1 MAAWAAAQLEH
12 QPRVLSPTTDAEQ
25 PVLSGG
31 SGGGGGGIGGGVG
44 VGGGLSGAV
53 QVATMKPQV
62 VTQLS
67 AEESR

>member
-1 MAAWAAAQLEH
+1 MAAWAAAQHEH

-25 PVLSGG
+25 PILSG
-31 SGGGGGGIGGGVG
+31 GGGGGGIGG

>member
-25 PVLSGG
+25 PVL

>member
-25 PVLSGG
+25 PVLSD
-31 SGGGGGGIGGGVG
+31 GGGGGGIGGGVG
-44 VGGGLSGAV
+44 FGLSGAV

>member
-31 SGGGGGGIGGGVG
+31 GGGGGIGGGAG